1 MNDNLEVQMK
11 MVKSL
16 LLGSAAG
23 VVAVA
28 GAQAADLPVKAKPVQ
43 YVKICT
49 LYGDG
54 FYYIP
59 GSDTCIRFQG
69 YVRADYNFNGR
80 NPHVGGANG
89 AQDRTVQ
96 RSTMRHR
103 ANLGV
108 DTRTQTAY
116 GTLRTYIN
124 FNIDNELS
132 ADSAQATRAFIQW
145 GGFTFGRTASF
156 VDHEGSL
163 GDSGF
168 RSLYTGLVDATT
180 GAAGINQIA
189 YTWQLGNGITLNV
202 GADDGRSRS
211 ILNVGT
217 GGAASGTLVTAGTDP
232 TSSAH
237 GQSHPDPWVALR
249 VSQAWGRASVAVIGH
264 KNAAS
269 YYTGTAAG
277 CIQTGTTL
285 CGYPDDKWG
294 FAVVSGIEIKLDS
307 LSPGSRIGGY
317 VTYGQ
322 GASRITRNSQT
333 SPGLYGSG
341 NEISFGVLTDAVYG
355 NAGAVAGYGGG
366 LELTT
371 TWAAG
376 GGFEYFWTR
385 NFSSTI
391 YGGYTRTE
399 YSGAGSA
406 LVCTRVTIVSANPTC
421 DPNYSL
427 WQVGT
432 HHDWFPVPG
441 LRFAV
446 DVLYTGVESA
456 FSGQTVSLA
465 KASGARPTGAY
476 LVQDH
481 GILSVAFRAQRSWG
495 AGN

>member
-1 MNDNLEVQMK
+1 MK

-23 VVAVA
+23 LVAVA

-59 GSDTCIRFQG
+59 GSDTCIKFQG
-69 YVRADYNFNGR
+69 YIRADYSFNGR
-80 NPHVGGANG
+80 SPHVSGGPG
-89 AQDRTVQ
+89 AQDRTVA
-96 RSTMRHR
+96 RYATRHR
-103 ANLGV
+103 GNFAI

-116 GTLRTYIN
+116 GTLRTFMN
-124 FNIDNELS
+124 LNVENNIGEDTAAVS
-132 ADSAQATRAFIQW
+132 RAFIQW

-168 RSLYTGLVDATT
+168 RSLYTGLSDATT

-189 YTWQLGNGITLNV
+189 YTWQLGNGITLNI
-202 GADDGRSRS
+202 GADEGRFRS
-211 ILNVGT
+211 VWNVDT
-217 GGAASGTLVTAGTDP
+217 TAVTLGTDP
-232 TSSAH
+232 TSSSH
-237 GQSHPDPWVALR
+237 GMSHPDPWVSLR
-249 VSQAWGRASVAVIGH
+249 INQAWGRASLAFIGH
-264 KNAAS
+264 KNAAT
-269 YYTGTAAG
+269 YYGP
-277 CIQTGTTL
+277 TTL
-285 CGYPDDKWG
+285 TGYPADKWG
-294 FAVVSGIEIKLDS
+294 WAVVSGIEIKLDT

-317 VTYGQ
+317 VTYGV

-333 SPGLYGSG
+333 SLGLYGSG
-341 NEISFGVLTDAVYG
+341 NEIGFGILTDAVYD
-355 NAGAVAGYGGG
+355 AGTA

-399 YSGAGSA
+399 YNSNGAA
-406 LVCTRVTIVSANPTC
+406 MVCSRVNNNGGVC
-421 DPNYSL
+421 DPNYGL
-427 WQVGT
+427 WQIGT
-432 HHDWFPVPG
+432 HHDWFPVAG

-446 DVLYTGVESA
+446 DVLYTGVDTA
-456 FSGQTVSLA
+456 FEGQTITLPNGG
-465 KASGARPTGAY
+465 KMQGARPTGDY
-476 LVQDH
+476 LAADQ
-481 GILSVAFRAQRSWG
+481 GILSVMFRAQRSWG
-495 AGN
+495 GN

>member
-1 MNDNLEVQMK
+1 MK

-28 GAQAADLPVKAKPVQ
+28 GAQAADLPVKAAPVQ

-59 GSDTCIRFQG
+59 GQDTCIRFQG
-69 YVRADYNFNGR
+69 YVRADYNWNGR
-80 NPHVGGANG
+80 SPHVLGANG

-96 RSTMRHR
+96 RSTTRHR
-103 ANLGV
+103 ANFGI

-116 GTLRTYIN
+116 GTLRTFIN
-124 FNIDNELS
+124 VNVDNDTG
-132 ADSAQATRAFIQW
+132 ADSVQATRAFIQW

-168 RSLYTGLVDATT
+168 RSLFTSLSDATT
-180 GAAGINQIA
+180 SAAGINQIA
-189 YTWQLGNGITLNV
+189 YTWQLGNGFTLNV
-202 GADDGRSRS
+202 GADDARSRS
-211 ILNVGT
+211 IFNASATNVTVG
-217 GGAASGTLVTAGTDP
+217 SDP

-237 GQSHPDPWVALR
+237 GQSNPDPWVSLR
-249 VSQAWGRASVAVIGH
+249 VSQAWGRASVAVLGH
-264 KNAAS
+264 NNQAT
-269 YYTGTAAG
+269 YYSAG
-277 CIQTGTTL
+277 GGVGICAQPGTTL
-285 CGYPDDKWG
+285 CNHPSDKWG
-294 FAVVSGIEIKLDS
+294 FAVVSGIEVKLDA

-322 GASRITRNSQT
+322 GASRVTRNSQT
-333 SPGLYGSG
+333 SPGLFGSG
-341 NEISFGVLTDAVYG
+341 NQIAFGFVTDAVYLNG
-355 NAGAVAGYGGG
+355 SA
-366 LELTT
+366 LQLTT

-391 YGGYTRTE
+391 YGGYTGTE
-399 YSGAGSA
+399 YNNTVINARAFCIGNA
-406 LVCTRVTIVSANPTC
+406 LTVSAAVAC
-421 DPNYSL
+421 DPSYNF
-427 WQVGT
+427 WQLGT

-446 DVLYTGVESA
+446 DVIYTNVQTA
-456 FSGQTVSLA
+456 FSGQTVTLG
-465 KASGARPTGAY
+465 KAQGARPTGAY
-476 LVQDH
+476 QVKDL
-481 GILSVAFRAQRSWG
+481 GLWAVAFRAQRTWG
-495 AGN
+495 AD

>member
-1 MNDNLEVQMK
+1 MK

-59 GSDTCIRFQG
+59 GSDTCIRFNG
-69 YVRADYNFNGR
+69 YIRADYNFNGR
-80 NPHVGGANG
+80 TPHVQTGANG

-96 RSTMRHR
+96 RSSTRHR
-103 ANLGV
+103 ANFGI

-116 GTLRTYIN
+116 GTLRTYMN
-124 FNIDNELS
+124 VNIDNELGS
-132 ADSAQATRAFIQW
+132 DTAQATRAFIQW

-202 GADDGRSRS
+202 GADDERKRSVANLS
-211 ILNVGT
+211 ATTITV
-217 GGAASGTLVTAGTDP
+217 GTDP
-232 TSSAH
+232 TSSSH
-237 GQSHPDPWVALR
+237 GQSHPDPWVSLR
-249 VSQAWGRASVAVIGH
+249 ISQAWGRASVAVIGH
-264 KNAAS
+264 KNAAT
-269 YYTGTAAG
+269 YYTAG
-277 CIQTGTTL
+277 GGVGICTQAGTTL
-285 CGYPDDKWG
+285 CNHPSDQWG

-333 SPGLYGSG
+333 SPGLFGSG
-341 NEISFGVLTDAVYG
+341 NQVAFGVLTDAAYING
-355 NAGAVAGYGGG
+355 SS

-399 YSGAGSA
+399 YNNNVIAGRWFCA
-406 LVCTRVTIVSANPTC
+406 GTITVSAA
-421 DPNYSL
+421 
-427 WQVGT
+427 VGLRSGLQPVADR
-432 HHDWFPVPG
+432 HASRLVPG
-441 LRFAV
+441 ARAPVRGRRALHRRRVGIRRPDHHARQGDGRSPDRRLHRQGPRHSRDRV
-446 DVLYTGVESA
+446 PRSA
-456 FSGQTVSLA
+456 HLG
-465 KASGARPTGAY
+465 RR
-476 LVQDH
+476 
-481 GILSVAFRAQRSWG
+481 LSRST
-495 AGN
+495 NRLT

>member
-1 MNDNLEVQMK
+1 MK
-11 MVKSL
+11 RVKSL

-28 GAQAADLPVKAKPVQ
+28 GAQAADLPVKAKPVE

-59 GSDTCIRFQG
+59 GSDTCIRFSG
-69 YVRADYNFNGR
+69 YIRADYNWNGR
-80 NPHVGGANG
+80 SPHALGATG
-89 AQDRTVQ
+89 AQDRTVT
-96 RSTMRHR
+96 RFSMRHR
-103 ANLGV
+103 ANFGV

-116 GTLRTYIN
+116 GTLRTFMNVN
-124 FNIDNELS
+124 FDNELQ
-132 ADSAQATRAFIQW
+132 ADSTQATRAFIQW
-145 GGFTFGRTASF
+145 GGFTIGRTASF
-156 VDHEGSL
+156 TDHEGSL

-202 GADDGRSRS
+202 GGDDARARS
-211 ILNVGT
+211 IANLQT
-217 GGAASGTLVTAGTDP
+217 TAVTVGTDP

-237 GQSHPDPWVALR
+237 GTSHPDPWVALR
-249 VSQAWGRASVAVIGH
+249 VNQAWGRASIAVAGH
-264 KNAAS
+264 KNAAT
-269 YYTGTAAG
+269 YYTSTIAL
-277 CIQTGTTL
+277 CQQTGSSM

-294 FAVVSGIEIKLDS
+294 WSVKGGIEIKLDA

-317 VTYGQ
+317 ATYGV
-322 GASRITRNSQT
+322 GSSRHTRNSQT
-333 SPGLYGSG
+333 SPDIFGSG
-341 NEISFGVLTDAVYG
+341 NQLAFGILTDAVYVNG
-355 NAGAVAGYGGG
+355 SP

-371 TWAAG
+371 SWAVG

-391 YGGYTRTE
+391 YGGYTGTSYSDTVNNNRWFCANGAVNPFGTPAPTVSTIRT
-399 YSGAGSA
+399 SGD
-406 LVCTRVTIVSANPTC
+406 CNM
-421 DPNYSL
+421 NYNF

-446 DVLYTGVESA
+446 DVIYTNVDTA
-456 FSGQTVSLA
+456 LKGQVVTLG
-465 KASGARPTGAY
+465 KALGARPTGVY
-476 LVQDH
+476 TVKDL
-481 GILSVAFRAQRSWG
+481 GILSVAVRAQRSWG
-495 AGN
+495 AGD

>member
-1 MNDNLEVQMK
+1 MK

-28 GAQAADLPVKAKPVQ
+28 GAQAADLPVKAKPVE

-69 YVRADYNFNGR
+69 YVRADYNWNGR
-80 NPHVGGANG
+80 TPHVITGANG

-96 RSTMRHR
+96 RSSTRHR

-124 FNIDNELS
+124 FNIDNELG
-132 ADSAQATRAFIQW
+132 ADTAQATRAFIQW

-168 RSLYTGLVDATT
+168 RSLYTGLSDATT

-189 YTWQLGNGITLNV
+189 YTWQLGNGFTLNV
-202 GADDGRSRS
+202 GADDSRSRS
-211 ILNVGT
+211 IANMQT
-217 GGAASGTLVTAGTDP
+217 TIATAGIDP
-232 TSSAH
+232 ASSAH
-237 GQSHPDPWVALR
+237 GQSHPDPWVSLR
-249 VSQAWGRASVAVIGH
+249 VSQAWGRASVAVLGH
-264 KNAAS
+264 KNAAT
-269 YYTGTAAG
+269 YYTGTAASCG
-277 CIQTGTTL
+277 QTGTTL

-294 FAVVSGIEIKLDS
+294 FAVVSGIEVKLDA

-317 VTYGQ
+317 VTYGV
-322 GASRITRNSQT
+322 GASRVTRNSQT
-333 SPGLYGSG
+333 SPGLFGSG
-341 NEISFGVLTDAVYG
+341 NQIAFGVLTDAAYVNG
-355 NAGAVAGYGGG
+355 SN

-385 NFSSTI
+385 NFSSTV

-399 YSGAGSA
+399 YNSTVVNGRWFCNNGGFNVAAGVA
-406 LVCTRVTIVSANPTC
+406 C
-421 DPNYSL
+421 DPSYSL
-427 WQVGT
+427 WQIGT
-432 HHDWFPVPG
+432 HHDWFPVAG
-441 LRFAV
+441 LRLAV
-446 DVLYTGVESA
+446 DILWTGVESA
-456 FSGQTVSLA
+456 FAGQLVTLG
-465 KASGARPTGAY
+465 KAQGARPTGVYTAKD
-476 LVQDH
+476 L
-481 GILSVAFRAQRSWG
+481 GILAVAFRAQRSWG
-495 AGN
+495 AGD

>member
-28 GAQAADLPVKAKPVQ
+28 GAQAADLPVKAKPVE

-59 GSDTCIRFQG
+59 GQDTCIRFSG
-69 YVRADYNFNGR
+69 YIRADYNWNGR
-80 NPHVGGANG
+80 SPHALGANG
-89 AQDRTVQ
+89 AQDRGVT
-96 RSTMRHR
+96 RFSMRHR
-103 ANLGV
+103 ANFGV

-116 GTLRTYIN
+116 GTLRTFMN
-124 FNIDNELS
+124 VNVENELQQ
-132 ADSAQATRAFIQW
+132 DTVQATRAFIQW
-145 GGFTFGRTASF
+145 GGFTIGRTASF

-168 RSLYTGLVDATT
+168 RSLFTGLVDATT

-202 GADDGRSRS
+202 GGDDARARS
-211 ILNVGT
+211 IANLSTTAVTVG
-217 GGAASGTLVTAGTDP
+217 SDP
-232 TSSAH
+232 ASSAH
-237 GQSHPDPWVALR
+237 GTSHPDPWVSLR
-249 VSQAWGRASVAVIGH
+249 VSQAWGRASLAFIGH
-264 KNAAS
+264 KNAAT
-269 YYTGTAAG
+269 YYTTPTCA
-277 CIQTGTTL
+277 QPGTTL
-285 CGYPDDKWG
+285 CGHPDDKWG
-294 FAVVSGIEIKLDS
+294 WAVVGGIEVKLDW

-317 VTYGQ
+317 GTYGV

-333 SPGLYGSG
+333 SPDIFGSG
-341 NEISFGVLTDAVYG
+341 NQVAFGVLTDAVFING
-355 NAGAVAGYGGG
+355 SE
-366 LELTT
+366 LQLTT
-371 TWAAG
+371 SWAFG

-391 YGGYTRTE
+391 YGGFTGTE
-399 YSGAGSA
+399 YNDTVTNGRWFCNNTFGGVVPPNTSSNSG
-406 LVCTRVTIVSANPTC
+406 VRANAPC
-421 DPNYSL
+421 DMNYHF

-446 DVLYTGVESA
+446 DLIYTAVDTA
-456 FSGQTVSLA
+456 FRGEVVTLGRVQGL
-465 KASGARPTGAY
+465 RPTGVY
-476 LVQDH
+476 TVKDL
-481 GILSVAFRAQRSWG
+481 GILSVAVRAQRSWG
-495 AGN
+495 AGD